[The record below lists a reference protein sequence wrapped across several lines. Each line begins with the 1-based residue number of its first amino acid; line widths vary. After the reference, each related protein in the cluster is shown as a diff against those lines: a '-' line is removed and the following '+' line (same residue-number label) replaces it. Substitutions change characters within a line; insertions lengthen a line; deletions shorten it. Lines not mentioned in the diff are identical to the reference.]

1 MFNNSTACSAGQRP
15 KAREVLLSW
24 ARARG
29 YKDLA
34 SRYLKLAKFASDC
47 NVRDRFVLIAR
58 HYATLAEAERH
69 AADGTV
75 LGNRQSQNMADYSFA
90 GPFTSIALV
99 LLLLMSVALTTVP
112 LNSAQADDCLAA
124 PNAPAPSGRHWYF
137 HLNRATQQKCWYV
150 RAFDTPAQHATAQA
164 SSRNGAALPIRG
176 SKGAQTAAGTIAP
189 EPRAKM
195 SSVRPTPEPVPN
207 TVQNQTADQSAPAET
222 IAATPVGASQEST
235 STEPSVQVAAAP
247 PPVWPDPPTTAAI
260 KVQEANAETA
270 DVRVDL
276 VSDDGS
282 ARSGEQAKNFGMPMI
297 VFPVLALGLVVVG
310 IGSRVVL
317 KNAAS
322 HRACTVEGAETD
334 ATPGP
339 TRPKRRADQYQS
351 GFIQEEQELHS
362 SISAVSD
369 REPFEATSGANELLD
384 DISLREAKLARL
396 RDDIDRRLR
405 RQEPT
410 QLLLC
415 RKQASVAEAV
425 A

>member
-1 MFNNSTACSAGQRP
+1 
-15 KAREVLLSW
+15 
-24 ARARG
+24 
-29 YKDLA
+29 
-34 SRYLKLAKFASDC
+34 
-47 NVRDRFVLIAR
+47 
-58 HYATLAEAERH
+58 
-69 AADGTV
+69 
-75 LGNRQSQNMADYSFA
+75 
-90 GPFTSIALV
+90 
-99 LLLLMSVALTTVP
+99 
-112 LNSAQADDCLAA
+112 
-124 PNAPAPSGRHWYF
+124 
-137 HLNRATQQKCWYV
+137 
-150 RAFDTPAQHATAQA
+150 
-164 SSRNGAALPIRG
+164 
-176 SKGAQTAAGTIAP
+176 
-189 EPRAKM
+189 M

-247 PPVWPDPPTTAAI
+247 PPVWPDPPTTAGI

-310 IGSRVVL
+310 IGSSVVL

-322 HRACTVEGAETD
+322 HHAYTVEGAETD

-339 TRPKRRADQYQS
+339 TCPKRRADQYQS

-362 SISAVSD
+362 SISAVSG

-410 QLLLC
+410 QLLLS